1 MDTWEQDDLYSL
13 SLSSMDLK
21 KYDLNLN
28 KYNFNPP

>member
-28 KYNFNPP
+28 KYKV